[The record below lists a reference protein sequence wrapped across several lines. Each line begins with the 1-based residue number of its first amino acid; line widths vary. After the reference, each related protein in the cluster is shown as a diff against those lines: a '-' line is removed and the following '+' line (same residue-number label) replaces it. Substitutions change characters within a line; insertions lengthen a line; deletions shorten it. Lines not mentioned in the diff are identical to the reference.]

1 MYPYSNQFN
10 RFSNQNRPGNSNRR
24 PAHTTNSDT
33 SSLNSRP
40 AYSQKRSPSR
50 PFMSFFNSSGQTD
63 IRAVKYSES
72 EINAAHNEND
82 NQNNNMNNTPDNN
95 MNTPPNEM
103 IPDKDDCMEINAYI
117 VKMLI
122 EAIKD
127 EIRDAHFYDSIAE
140 MLSDED
146 DRKIFHKIHHD
157 EDKHKKIFTEIY
169 EILTG
174 ETPSPEELMTDEKE
188 ISENMIQ
195 NFSDAIFD
203 ELSAVEFYRKLY
215 FAFLNQEIRDSLFEV
230 ITDEQSHAQILN
242 YMYSKYT
249 ANTACPTA

>member
-10 RFSNQNRPGNSNRR
+10 RFSNQNRPGNSKRQ
-24 PAHTTNSDT
+24 PARAANSDT

-40 AYSQKRSPSR
+40 AYSQKRSPSK

-63 IRAVKYSES
+63 IRAAEYSES
-72 EINAAHNEND
+72 EINTAHNENN
-82 NQNNNMNNTPDNN
+82 NQDNN

-146 DRKIFHKIHHD
+146 DRKIFHKMHHD
-157 EDKHKKIFTEIY
+157 EDKHRKIFMEIY

-188 ISENMIQ
+188 ISENMTQ
-195 NFSDAIFD
+195 NFSNAIFD
-203 ELSAVEFYRKLY
+203 ELSSVEFYRKLY

-242 YMYSKYT
+242 YMYSKYM